1 MPGTKEEILERI
13 ATEAKFT
20 ALPETF
26 ARLLHMFDDP
36 TVTAAEVAAL
46 LGRDAGMVARL
57 LRIANSAF
65 YGGTGNVATVQQ
77 AIVKI
82 GFRTVKAVVLSSTM
96 YQSIHRNAP
105 KEFDLRPFWQHG
117 LEVAVA
123 AMLIAEEIC
132 PKCSDE
138 AFVAGLL
145 HDVGR
150 VAYAHV
156 FPDQFRAA
164 LSEGAAAWTM
174 AKEEAAFGVNHAE
187 TGAFLAARWNFPD
200 VLRDAIARHHE
211 VPDALSA
218 DPKSR
223 VILCVALADCGAQS
237 SWAGPA
243 ALRKECIDLRT
254 TCMRLS
260 GLTEE
265 RLGNIVK
272 QVQPQMREW
281 AELLEIDLG
290 KPLEL
295 LERANQRL
303 FELYRLAADLNAEN
317 EKLQT
322 RLLAEEAEKAKLEAL
337 RVICATFSH
346 HINNATTTI
355 LGRAQLVHL
364 AVTRGEQDERA
375 AKVAQSMKVIENA
388 VDTISGILS
397 ELKCLTRFDTVSY
410 HGKAQILDLHRSPA
424 PEPGPPERKPV

>member
-1 MPGTKEEILERI
+1 MSATKEAILERI

-26 ARLLHMFDDP
+26 ARLLRMFDDP
-36 TVTAAEVAAL
+36 EVTAAEVAAL
-46 LGRDAGMVARL
+46 LVKDAGMVTRL

-96 YQSIHRNAP
+96 YQSIRNNAP
-105 KEFDLRPFWQHG
+105 EDVDLRPFWQHG

-132 PKCSDE
+132 PKSADE

-150 VAYAHV
+150 VAFASV
-156 FPDQFRAA
+156 FSEQFAA
-164 LSEGAAAWTM
+164 AVAAGDAAWTP
-174 AKEEAAFGVNHAE
+174 EQEVIRFGVDHAE
-187 TGAFLAARWNFPD
+187 AGAYLAARWNFPD
-200 VLRDAIARHHE
+200 LLRQAIARHHD
-211 VPDALSA
+211 VPEALPADAEG
-218 DPKSR
+218 R
-223 VILCVALADCGAQS
+223 VALCVALADCGAQW

-243 ALRKECIDLRT
+243 SLRKDCRNRRAEY
-254 TCMRLS
+254 MRMS
-260 GLTEE
+260 GLTEV
-265 RLGNIVK
+265 RLGNIDK
-272 QVQPQMREW
+272 QVQPQIREW

-290 KPLEL
+290 DPVEL
-295 LERANQRL
+295 LEAANHKL
-303 FELYRLAADLNAEN
+303 FELYRITADLNAEN
-317 EKLQT
+317 ESLQE
-322 RLLAEEAEKAKLEAL
+322 RLLVEVAEKAKLEAL

-364 AVTRGEQDERA
+364 AVSGGEQDERT

-410 HGKAQILDLHRSPA
+410 HGKAQILDLRQT
-424 PEPGPPERKPV
+424 PEPAVTDRKPV